1 MKLSCFQYWK
11 LGSYQS
17 RNRNLWYLWASVESK
32 NNLYGFYNSKEKCF
46 VTAIDYDYNP
56 AYPTSY
62 YTNGKYFKLIQD
74 DEVALIDAN
83 GRYSINF
90 GTYTNLFFAKCDIIR
105 IQKNNKY
112 GYVDRKLKAV
122 TPVEFEEAQDFKN
135 DLAIVSKKG
144 TSQLINSQGKSIYTL
159 KDGGISDDLNGVL
172 YRTSLN
178 ELIGLINYKG
188 EVLLNT
194 EYIAIE
200 QITSHLFCCNKADGI
215 FLYNSNTKILKKL

>member
-1 MKLSCFQYWK
+1 
-11 LGSYQS
+11 
-17 RNRNLWYLWASVESK
+17 VVK
-32 NNLYGFYNSKEKCF
+32 NNLYGFYNSKENCF
-46 VTAIDYDYNP
+46 VTAIAYDYNP

-83 GRYSINF
+83 GRSSINF

-122 TPVEFEEAQDFKN
+122 TAVEFEEAQDFKN

-144 TSQLINSQGKSIYTL
+144 TSQLINTQGKSIYML
-159 KDGGISDDLNGVL
+159 KDGRISDDLNGVL
-172 YRTSLN
+172 YRTSFN

-200 QITSHLFCCNKADGI
+200 QITPHLFCCNKADGI